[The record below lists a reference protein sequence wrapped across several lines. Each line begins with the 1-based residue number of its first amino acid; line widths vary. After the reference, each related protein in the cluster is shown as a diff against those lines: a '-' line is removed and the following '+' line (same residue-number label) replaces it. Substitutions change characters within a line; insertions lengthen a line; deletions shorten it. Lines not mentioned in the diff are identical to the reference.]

1 MVTALVGPDKAR
13 FDLHEGLLCESS
25 DFFKAAFTS
34 NFQERNGTVNLP
46 EQDTRV
52 FKFFVHWLYSGKLTG
67 FYYPKTLKPTLG
79 ELSTAV
85 LHELTRLNLED
96 LESLPLRNPAG
107 RAFNIARYRDV
118 PCSDLI
124 ALYILAD
131 ALQVHNLKDPIVT
144 RIIDVHGFSRSTE
157 RDSNDDKEEGK
168 EQEGL
173 EEGEEEEKA
182 SQGGKSILEDEDDV
196 IDEITTLFWNLNRPP
211 GFQDPIKGINMA
223 WETLPSMS
231 PLCQVLV
238 RCFCDNVVNVK
249 ARTGEQD
256 YYAGFLTAVVHKYA
270 LRWVRGDEAWQTT
283 DWIQKRRNL

>member
-1 MVTALVGPDKAR
+1 MGQSIYRNKTLESSNFCPLTLQR
-13 FDLHEGLLCESS
+13 QTYGLLLSEDSQINPRGIKHRCPSRINEIVFGRLGVSS
-25 DFFKAAFTS
+25 
-34 NFQERNGTVNLP
+34 
-46 EQDTRV
+46 
-52 FKFFVHWLYSGKLTG
+52 
-67 FYYPKTLKPTLG
+67 
-79 ELSTAV
+79 
-85 LHELTRLNLED
+85 
-96 LESLPLRNPAG
+96 LRNPAG
-107 RAFNIARYRDV
+107 RKFNIARYRDV

-144 RIIDVHGFSRSTE
+144 RIIDVYGFSGSTE

-168 EQEGL
+168 EQEGH
-173 EEGEEEEKA
+173 EEGEEEEKG
-182 SQGGKSILEDEDDV
+182 SQRGRSILENEDDV
-196 IDEITTLFWNLNRPP
+196 IDEITTLFWSLNRPP
-211 GFQDPIKGINMA
+211 GLEDPIKGINMA

-256 YYAGFLTAVVHKYA
+256 YYAGFLTAVVHSYA

-283 DWIQKRRNL
+283 DWNKKGEIYKSHEHGSTSECAFAERERIRVTQD